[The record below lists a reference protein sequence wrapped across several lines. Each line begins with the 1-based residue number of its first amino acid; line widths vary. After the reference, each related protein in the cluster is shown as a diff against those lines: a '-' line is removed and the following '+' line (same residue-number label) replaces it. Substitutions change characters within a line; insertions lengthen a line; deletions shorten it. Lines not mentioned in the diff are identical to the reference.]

1 MRDDRRLLSTGYPAN
16 VTIRGVRFAM
26 LDHLSGIVE
35 ILVTHAALDR
45 MEAQAG
51 DRTEYLHRFEKHKE
65 KFERIANDKFGRGE
79 IEDDGSVAVL
89 PGDC

>member
-1 MRDDRRLLSTGYPAN
+1 MSDDRRLLSTGYPAN

-35 ILVTHAALDR
+35 ILTHAALDR
-45 MEAQAG
+45 LQAQAG
-51 DRTEYLHRFEKHKE
+51 DRTDYLDRFEKHKE
-65 KFERIANDKFGRGE
+65 KFERIANEKFGRGD
-79 IEDDGSVAVL
+79 IKDDGSVAVL